1 MAFVTEDEAM
11 DLLWRVMNLNDDMWQ
26 QETAMLREFVTE
38 EPRTRDAVLDFIEI
52 MVENLSELELEQL
65 LPDWHERLTHDE

>member
-11 DLLWRVMNLNDDMWQ
+11 ELLWRVMNLNDDMWQ

-52 MVENLSELELEQL
+52 MIENLSPLEFEQL
-65 LPDWHERLTHDE
+65 RPGWHERLTGDE

>member
-11 DLLWRVMNLNDDMWQ
+11 ELLWRVMNLNDDMWQ

-52 MVENLSELELEQL
+52 MIENLSELELEQL
-65 LPDWHERLTHDE
+65 RPGWHERLTGDE